1 MKGSYSV
8 VKFVPDSV
16 RFEPINIGVVLE
28 VGDHLVTQMADDVD
42 PRIRLAD
49 PYADVQSLRDFLSSF
64 DASEYDEVAGSAGTV
79 AWLHENGLP
88 NVFFSAPRGVEV
100 QPDRVDEVMASLQA
114 RLVTR
119 TFTRPTEL
127 ARAVG
132 TSAARTALREAFK
145 SAGVL
150 KKSVQ
155 VEVPLIGASGVEW
168 RIDFRYLTRTEVSL
182 VQTATTGLQEEL
194 RGKEHGFEAFLALLD
209 TTRHPAATKQ
219 ETKAAPSR
227 GILAVDVYP
236 EENKISS
243 ELSRLSKAHGFGF
256 VAGQRGF
263 FKLAQEV
270 QRSALPNDAAKSEPR
285 EATPPSLWP
294 S

>member
-8 VKFVPDSV
+8 AKFVPDSV

-28 VGDHLVTQMADDVD
+28 VGDHLVTQMAADVD

-49 PYADVQSLRDFLSSF
+49 PYADLQSLREFLGSF
-64 DASEYDEVAGSAGTV
+64 DASSYDEVAGSTGTV

-88 NVFFSAPRGVEV
+88 NVFFSAPRAVDVDVE
-100 QPDRVDEVMASLQA
+100 RIDEVMASLQA

-119 TFTRPTEL
+119 AFTRPTEIT
-127 ARAVG
+127 RAVG
-132 TSAARTALREAFK
+132 TSATRTALREAFK

-150 KKSVQ
+150 KRSVE
-155 VEVPLIGASGVEW
+155 VEVPLVGASGVEW
-168 RIDFRYLTRTEVSL
+168 RIDFRYLTPTDISL

-209 TTRHPAATKQ
+209 TTRRPVAGKDQTRS
-219 ETKAAPSR
+219 APTR
-227 GILAVDVYP
+227 GTLAVDVYP
-236 EENKISS
+236 EENEISS
-243 ELSRLSKAHGFGF
+243 ELSRLTSAHGLEF

-270 QRSALPNDAAKSEPR
+270 QRMALPIDARNEAEEPNR
-285 EATPPSLWP
+285 TLWP